1 MYVDDFDFTKIFN
14 DEYKNVKIEEDGK
27 VVSSGTDAVGI
38 ITRNQCVIR
47 TNDAR
52 YDKEK
57 NKMIPGSWHHYI
69 NENEI

>member
-27 VVSSGTDAVGI
+27 VVSSGTGAVGI

-57 NKMIPGSWHHYI
+57 NKMIPDHGI
-69 NENEI
+69 TI